1 VLLLNVLE
9 VQKTCYIATSSK
21 KNFSSDQWLDKV
33 VTAQLGM
40 IAVIS
45 ESSWLSTVPFVDFEA
60 MMIQTRDISSDYSRL
75 LKFPNDVD
83 LEIESRNNG
92 FINTCLSTLFS
103 EILLEMYCE

>member
-1 VLLLNVLE
+1 
-9 VQKTCYIATSSK
+9 
-21 KNFSSDQWLDKV
+21 
-33 VTAQLGM
+33 
-40 IAVIS
+40 
-45 ESSWLSTVPFVDFEA
+45 